1 VSAVDVDF
9 TDTCQLTSP
18 TASAKPCRMI
28 QIRVQT
34 PSSCRQGRAG
44 PTVTNVSSVI
54 SSMA

>member
-1 VSAVDVDF
+1 VSAVDVEF
-9 TDTCQLTSP
+9 TDTCQVTSP